1 MHSFPGASFSLGYN
15 SPLPVVDCTSNF
27 QVVILQIPLASEEC
41 IPETIV
47 WVLGS
52 VKVRQYSYSQGAN
65 MNQNCLHAF

>member
-47 WVLGS
+47 RVLGS
-52 VKVRQYSYSQGAN
+52 VKV
-65 MNQNCLHAF
+65 C